1 MQKKTLCDKICK
13 EVINAEFLQ
22 CVVDVD
28 IPTEKEYIET
38 REKYKTIFPLGF
50 WLKPEADSKRV
61 DKLKCVEANEIKS
74 MEITLISSI
83 VPQITVDIEKV
94 KELSKKHA

>member
-1 MQKKTLCDKICK
+1 MVLV
-13 EVINAEFLQ
+13 ELSSME
-22 CVVDVD
+22 
-28 IPTEKEYIET
+28 
-38 REKYKTIFPLGF
+38 RSRLG
-50 WLKPEADSKRV
+50 KH
-61 DKLKCVEANEIKS
+61 NEIKS

>member
-1 MQKKTLCDKICK
+1 M
-13 EVINAEFLQ
+13 
-22 CVVDVD
+22 
-28 IPTEKEYIET
+28 
-38 REKYKTIFPLGF
+38 
-50 WLKPEADSKRV
+50 LKPEADSKRV